1 MLTPAFL
8 RIRAASLTWPVRA
21 ALIFAA
27 YFIVAKLGLRFATIG
42 ESISPVWPPTGLA
55 MATLILFGW
64 RYWPAILAGA
74 FLANATTNIPLLAAA
89 AIACGNAGE
98 ALVGAYLMRGRVKL
112 DEPGAV
118 RNLVL
123 MAAPGG
129 ALVSAATGVASLAAT
144 GALGSTGG
152 FLPAFGLWWGG
163 DVVGALTVVPLILT
177 WVAPSPGFTGRRT
190 QLEVVALIVGCVFL
204 SFLLLGRLFSHT
216 FLPPSSYPYLLFPLV
231 IAAAVRGG
239 PRGAALATLV
249 VALIAVGLAAQGGG
263 PFALRTLPAT
273 ATVLLVYIAVLATTG
288 LTLGAESA
296 HRRHAESALL
306 DAHENLRAIIQSSPL
321 AIYTLGHG
329 GTVLTWN
336 AAAEQLY
343 GWRADEVLGRTLPT
357 SPESEQLVLRNNVF
371 GGHAITGMEVA
382 RRRKDGSSITINLS
396 LAPLHGPGGS
406 IVGVLAI
413 AADLT
418 ALRQLEVQYR
428 QSQKV
433 EAVGQL
439 AGGIAHDFNNILTA
453 ILSTTQLLLKELPR
467 DSTAARRDVEEIGSS
482 ARRAAGLTRQLLAF
496 SRRQVLEL
504 KSLDLNA
511 LIHNQERML
520 RRLIVAH
527 VELRTDLAPD
537 IGTVRA
543 DAGQLEQVL
552 MNLVVNARDA
562 LPLGGVITIG
572 TANHDVERPYVD
584 DHVPVAAGRYVR
596 VTVSDTG
603 IGMDA
608 NTRAHLFEPFFTT
621 KEPGKGTG
629 LGLATVYGIIKQTGG
644 YIWVDSA
651 PQQGTTFKILLPRT
665 EVRPQDFEQQVVSP
679 SLDGKETV
687 LLVEDQAEVLRVM
700 RRGLEGLGYTV
711 LAAKGGPE
719 ALALA
724 ARHDGEIHLLVT
736 DVVMPGMNGRDLAL
750 GLAATRPEMKVLYV
764 SGYPDH
770 SIVHQGLLAPGLAF
784 LQKPFAPDALARK
797 IRDVLKAV
805 TH

>member
-1 MLTPAFL
+1 MRIPAFL
-8 RIRAASLTWPVRA
+8 KVRPLPLTWPVRA
-21 ALIFAA
+21 ALLFAA
-27 YFIVAKLGLRFATIG
+27 YFVIAKLGLRFATIG
-42 ESISPVWPPTGLA
+42 ESISPVWPPTGFAIASL
-55 MATLILFGW
+55 LLFGW

-74 FLANATTNIPLLAAA
+74 FLANATTHIPLLAAA
-89 AIACGNAGE
+89 AIGCGNAGE
-98 ALVGAYLMRGRVKL
+98 ALVGVYLMRGRTKL

-118 RNLVL
+118 RNLTL
-123 MAAPGG
+123 LAAPGG
-129 ALVSAATGVASLAAT
+129 ALVSAATGVAALAAA
-144 GALGSTGG
+144 GLLGPVGG
-152 FLPAFGLWWGG
+152 VLPAFALWWGG
-163 DVVGALTVVPLILT
+163 DVVGALIVVPLVLT
-177 WVAPSPGFTGRRT
+177 WATPSPWFAGRRT
-190 QLEVVALIVGCVFL
+190 QLEVVALVVGAVL
-204 SFLLLGRLFSHT
+204 VSFLLLGRLFPDS
-216 FLPPSSYPYLLFPLV
+216 FLPPSSYPYLLFPFV
-231 IAAAVRGG
+231 IAAAIRGG

-249 VALIAVGLAAQGGG
+249 VAFVAIGLAAQGGG

-273 ATVLLVYIAVLATTG
+273 ATLLLVYIAVLAMTG
-288 LTLGAESA
+288 LVLGAESA

-321 AIYTLGHG
+321 AIYTLGHA

-336 AAAEQLY
+336 VAAERLY
-343 GWRADEVLGRTLPT
+343 GWRAEEVLGRTLPT
-357 SPESEQLVLRNNVF
+357 SPEGEQLVLRNNVL
-371 GGHAITGMEVA
+371 GGHAMTGMEVQ

-467 DSTAARRDVEEIGSS
+467 DAATARRDVEEIAASAKRGS
-482 ARRAAGLTRQLLAF
+482 GLTRQLLAF

-504 KSLDLNA
+504 KSVDLNA
-511 LIHNQERML
+511 LIQEQERML
-520 RRLIVAH
+520 RRLIAAH
-527 VELRTDLAPD
+527 IELKTTLAD
-537 IGTVRA
+537 VGTVRV
-543 DAGQLEQVL
+543 DAGQIEQVL
-552 MNLVVNARDA
+552 LNLVVNARDA

-572 TANHDVERPYVD
+572 TVNLDVARPNVHE
-584 DHVPVAAGRYVR
+584 HVPVAAGHYVQL
-596 VTVSDTG
+596 TVSDTG
-603 IGMDA
+603 VGMDA
-608 NTRAHLFEPFFTT
+608 NTKAHLFEPFFTT

-629 LGLATVYGIIKQTGG
+629 LGLATVYGIVKQTGG
-644 YIWVDSA
+644 YIWVESA
-651 PQQGTTFKILLPRT
+651 PQQGSTFKILLPRT
-665 EVRPQDFEQQVVSP
+665 EVPAPDVEAHVVSP
-679 SLDGKETV
+679 SLDGKETI
-687 LLVEDQAEVLRVM
+687 LLVEDQSDVLRVM

-719 ALALA
+719 ALSLA
-724 ARHDGEIHLLVT
+724 ARHEGEIDLLVT
-736 DVVMPGMNGRDLAL
+736 DVVMPGMNGHDLAL

-764 SGYPDH
+764 SGYPDQ

-797 IRDVLKAV
+797 IREVLKTV
-805 TH
+805 IR

>member
-1 MLTPAFL
+1 MRIPAFL
-8 RIRAASLTWPVRA
+8 KVRPLPLTWPVRA
-21 ALIFAA
+21 ALLFAA
-27 YFIVAKLGLRFATIG
+27 YFVIAKLGLRFATIG
-42 ESISPVWPPTGLA
+42 ESISPVWPPTGFAIASL
-55 MATLILFGW
+55 LLFGW

-74 FLANATTNIPLLAAA
+74 FLANATTHIPLLAAA
-89 AIACGNAGE
+89 AIGCGNAGE
-98 ALVGAYLMRGRVKL
+98 ALVGAYLMRGRTKL

-118 RNLVL
+118 RNLTL
-123 MAAPGG
+123 LAAPGG
-129 ALVSAATGVASLAAT
+129 ALVSAATGVAALAAA
-144 GALGSTGG
+144 GLLGPVGG
-152 FLPAFGLWWGG
+152 VLPAFALWWGG
-163 DVVGALTVVPLILT
+163 DVVGALIVVPLVLT
-177 WVAPSPGFTGRRT
+177 WATPLPWFAGRRT
-190 QLEVVALIVGCVFL
+190 QLEVVALVVGAVL
-204 SFLLLGRLFSHT
+204 VSFLLLGRLFPDS
-216 FLPPSSYPYLLFPLV
+216 FLPPSSYPYLLFPFV
-231 IAAAVRGG
+231 IAAAIRGG

-249 VALIAVGLAAQGGG
+249 VAFVAIGLAAQGGG

-273 ATVLLVYIAVLATTG
+273 ATLLLVYIAVLAMTG
-288 LTLGAESA
+288 LVLGAESA

-321 AIYTLGHG
+321 AIYTLGHA

-336 AAAEQLY
+336 VAAERLY
-343 GWRADEVLGRTLPT
+343 GWRAEEVLGRTLPT
-357 SPESEQLVLRNNVF
+357 SPEGEQLVLRNNVL
-371 GGHAITGMEVA
+371 GGHAMTGMEVQ

-467 DSTAARRDVEEIGSS
+467 DAATARRDVEEIAASAKRGS
-482 ARRAAGLTRQLLAF
+482 GLTRQLLAF

-504 KSLDLNA
+504 KSVDLNA
-511 LIHNQERML
+511 LIQEQERML
-520 RRLIVAH
+520 RRLIAAH
-527 VELRTDLAPD
+527 IELKTTLAD
-537 IGTVRA
+537 VGTVRV
-543 DAGQLEQVL
+543 DAGQIEQVL
-552 MNLVVNARDA
+552 LNLVVNARDA

-572 TANHDVERPYVD
+572 TVNLDVARPNVHE
-584 DHVPVAAGRYVR
+584 HVPVAAGHYVQL
-596 VTVSDTG
+596 TVSDTG
-603 IGMDA
+603 VGMDA
-608 NTRAHLFEPFFTT
+608 NTKAHLFEPFFTT

-629 LGLATVYGIIKQTGG
+629 LGLATVYGIVKQTGG
-644 YIWVDSA
+644 YIWVESA
-651 PQQGTTFKILLPRT
+651 PEQGSTFKILLPRT
-665 EVRPQDFEQQVVSP
+665 EVPAPDVEAHVVSP
-679 SLDGKETV
+679 SLDGKETI
-687 LLVEDQAEVLRVM
+687 LLVEDQSDVLRVM

-719 ALALA
+719 ALSLA
-724 ARHDGEIHLLVT
+724 ARHEGEIDLLVT
-736 DVVMPGMNGRDLAL
+736 DVVMPGMNGHDLAL

-764 SGYPDH
+764 SGYPDQ

-797 IRDVLKAV
+797 IREVLKTV
-805 TH
+805 IR

>member
-1 MLTPAFL
+1 MRIPAFL
-8 RIRAASLTWPVRA
+8 KVRPLPLTWPVRA
-21 ALIFAA
+21 ALLFAA
-27 YFIVAKLGLRFATIG
+27 YFVIAKLGLRFATIG
-42 ESISPVWPPTGLA
+42 ESISPVWPPTGFAIASL
-55 MATLILFGW
+55 LLFGW

-74 FLANATTNIPLLAAA
+74 FLANATTHIPLLAAA
-89 AIACGNAGE
+89 AIGCGNAGE
-98 ALVGAYLMRGRVKL
+98 ALVGVYLMRGRTKL

-118 RNLVL
+118 RNLTL
-123 MAAPGG
+123 LAAPGG
-129 ALVSAATGVASLAAT
+129 ALVSAATGVAALAAA
-144 GALGSTGG
+144 GLLGPVGG
-152 FLPAFGLWWGG
+152 VLPAFALWWGG
-163 DVVGALTVVPLILT
+163 DVVGALIVVPLVLT
-177 WVAPSPGFTGRRT
+177 WATPSPWFAGRRT
-190 QLEVVALIVGCVFL
+190 QLEVVALVVGAVL
-204 SFLLLGRLFSHT
+204 VSFLLLGRLFPDS
-216 FLPPSSYPYLLFPLV
+216 FLPPSSYPYLLFPFV
-231 IAAAVRGG
+231 IAAAIRGG

-249 VALIAVGLAAQGGG
+249 VAFVAIGLAAQGGG

-273 ATVLLVYIAVLATTG
+273 ATLLLVYIAVLAMTG
-288 LTLGAESA
+288 LVLGAESA

-321 AIYTLGHG
+321 AIYTLGHA

-336 AAAEQLY
+336 VAAERLY
-343 GWRADEVLGRTLPT
+343 GWRAEEVLGRTLPT
-357 SPESEQLVLRNNVF
+357 SPEGEQLVLRNNVL
-371 GGHAITGMEVA
+371 GGHAMTGMEVQ

-467 DSTAARRDVEEIGSS
+467 DAATARRDVEEIAASAKRGS
-482 ARRAAGLTRQLLAF
+482 GLTRQLLAF

-504 KSLDLNA
+504 KSVDLNA
-511 LIHNQERML
+511 LIQEQERML
-520 RRLIVAH
+520 RRLIAAH
-527 VELRTDLAPD
+527 IELKTTLAD
-537 IGTVRA
+537 VGTVRV
-543 DAGQLEQVL
+543 DAGQIEQVL
-552 MNLVVNARDA
+552 LNLVVNARDA

-572 TANHDVERPYVD
+572 TVNLDVARPNVHE
-584 DHVPVAAGRYVR
+584 HVPVAAGHYVQL
-596 VTVSDTG
+596 TVSDTG
-603 IGMDA
+603 VGMDA
-608 NTRAHLFEPFFTT
+608 NTKAHLFEPFFTT

-629 LGLATVYGIIKQTGG
+629 LGLATVYGIVKQTGG
-644 YIWVDSA
+644 YIWVESA
-651 PQQGTTFKILLPRT
+651 PEQGSTFKILLPRT
-665 EVRPQDFEQQVVSP
+665 EVPAPDVEAHVVSP
-679 SLDGKETV
+679 SLDGKETI
-687 LLVEDQAEVLRVM
+687 LLVEDQSDVLRVM

-719 ALALA
+719 ALSLA
-724 ARHDGEIHLLVT
+724 ARHEGEIDLLVT
-736 DVVMPGMNGRDLAL
+736 DVVMPGMNGHDLAL

-764 SGYPDH
+764 SGYPDQ

-797 IRDVLKAV
+797 IREVLKTV
-805 TH
+805 IR

>member
-1 MLTPAFL
+1 MLTKAFL

-21 ALIFAA
+21 AALFAA
-27 YFIVAKLGLRFATIG
+27 YFIIAKLGLRFATIG
-42 ESISPVWPPTGLA
+42 ESISPVWPPTGFAIASLV
-55 MATLILFGW
+55 LFGW

-74 FLANATTNIPLLAAA
+74 FLANATTPIPLLAAA
-89 AIACGNAGE
+89 AIGCGNAGE

-144 GALGSTGG
+144 GALSSAGG
-152 FLPAFGLWWGG
+152 FLPAFGLWWAGNF
-163 DVVGALTVVPLILT
+163 VGALTVVPLLLT
-177 WVAPSPGFTGRRT
+177 WAAPSPEFTGRRT
-190 QLEVVALIVGCVFL
+190 QLEVVALVVGCVLL
-204 SFLLLGRLFSHT
+204 SFLLLGRLFPNS
-216 FLPPSSYPYLLFPLV
+216 FLPPASYPYLLFPLV

-239 PRGAALATLV
+239 PGGAALATLV
-249 VALIAVGLAAQGGG
+249 VALIAVSLAAQGGG

-273 ATVLLVYIAVLATTG
+273 ATVLLVYIAVLAMTG
-288 LTLGAESA
+288 LVLGAESA

-321 AIYTLGHG
+321 AIYTLGHA

-336 AAAEQLY
+336 AAAERLY
-343 GWRADEVLGRTLPT
+343 GWRADEVLGRPLPT
-357 SPESEQLVLRNNVF
+357 STEGEQLLLRDQVF
-371 GGHAITGMEVA
+371 GGQATTGMEVV
-382 RRRKDGSSITINLS
+382 RRRKDGSAITINLT

-406 IVGVLAI
+406 IIGVLAI

-467 DSTAARRDVEEIGSS
+467 DSTSARRDVEEIGSS

-504 KSLDLNA
+504 KALDLNA

-527 VELRTDLAPD
+527 IELRTELAPD

-562 LPLGGVITIG
+562 LPLGGVITIA
-572 TANHDVERPYVD
+572 TANVDVERPYVD
-584 DHVPVAAGRYVR
+584 NHVPVGAGHYVR
-596 VTVSDTG
+596 LTLSDTG

-608 NTRAHLFEPFFTT
+608 NTKSHLFEPFFTT

-629 LGLATVYGIIKQTGG
+629 LGLATVYGIVKQTGG
-644 YIWVDSA
+644 YIWVESA

-665 EVRPQDFEQQVVSP
+665 EVPGPDYEQQVVSP
-679 SLDGKETV
+679 SLDGQETI
-687 LLVEDQAEVLRVM
+687 LLVEDQADVLRVM

-724 ARHDGEIHLLVT
+724 ARHDGEIDLLVT

-750 GLAATRPEMKVLYV
+750 GLAATRPEMRVLYV
-764 SGYPDH
+764 SGYPDQ

-797 IRDVLKAV
+797 IREVLKAV